1 MEDRD
6 DDHTVKTQ
14 DPDPSISQTEA
25 KDPTNDSNASS
36 LPNLEGEVRALTAW
50 IQSVDQGRGADGFL
64 SRTIENPDDLCDG
77 VAFFEILSTIDSS
90 YFRNPH
96 GGEVKDNWIL
106 KTATLKRLFKLVTQ
120 YYIEILHQSP
130 SALDIP
136 DLDALARDGSKQ
148 DLYKLGS
155 LVIGIAVRSEQ
166 ANEHISAIQ
175 SLSIE
180 DQQQLMYTIEQ
191 VMGALQPIENDTE
204 DEGEND
210 DDQSNNH
217 KLINPEQYDQ
227 SGTGNDV
234 KSVSAKNTSIEMER
248 MYEVLL
254 EENRSLKHSLEDAQA
269 EKEEAV
275 KEHTR
280 FREEVERDRNVQ
292 ADVLMR
298 QEIERL
304 KASLRRSEDNLA
316 EAESEVER
324 LNSSVL
330 ELSKKSEELQRK
342 TEENAR
348 MKDQLEELRHASDKL
363 QRTENVME
371 KFKKKL
377 EEASEV
383 KRQLKTLE
391 TQNAELVDRNAALED
406 EYKRVAHFKPLM
418 DSYKEKIA
426 DLETKASNLQR
437 DLNSARYDS
446 EQVSVKLRATE
457 EARTKEKEELDLY
470 QERIQEL
477 ELGGPIAKQRP
488 GAGGLNGSDGM
499 TSSTDIGSDEDLDE
513 NLEDALSGTTMAGLK
528 IQVRKLARELKVAQA
543 NKADASRLLVV
554 ENLLEDANK
563 MKERYERDYLK
574 EYQKSMKIQKQMESI
589 QEGKSDLGDG
599 AEANLA
605 LRMRLNETVEDLEKT
620 RKTLND
626 LEVEPEQIQK
636 ELTIAKSDLT
646 LIGKDKLEMI
656 EEVRAQVNV
665 EKAELERTMKQ
676 LQEDKASK
684 EEQLRM
690 QLSQI
695 NTLLME
701 KVDLQNDS
709 IEQRDGALQREL
721 EMSDLRSNA
730 QGKADKDLM
739 IKNEEQIKTLQEK
752 LQKARTFIRQQDKMI
767 KDAANAKA
775 KGQTAPE
782 DLIKRAKAFEQEN
795 RVLRQEL
802 ALMSSAYYDTK
813 QREIRNAIN
822 SSGALSNSSRTQ
834 TKASIDVNALRPKSW
849 LVQQRSQ
856 LAGGINLSRR

>member
-1 MEDRD
+1 MEERD
-6 DDHTVKTQ
+6 
-14 DPDPSISQTEA
+14 SISKGHNLENTLSQEEE
-25 KDPTNDSNASS
+25 KDANDSGSS
-36 LPNLEGEVRALTAW
+36 LPNLEGEVHALTAW
-50 IQSVDQGRGADGFL
+50 VQAVDRARGADSFL
-64 SRTIENPDDLCDG
+64 SRTVDNPNDLSDG
-77 VAFFEILSTIDSS
+77 VAFFEILSTIDST

-120 YYIEILHQSP
+120 YYIEVLQQSP
-130 SALDIP
+130 SALDVP

-155 LVIGIAVRSEQ
+155 LVIGIAVRSDQ
-166 ANEHISAIQ
+166 ANEHIAAIQ
-175 SLSIE
+175 SLPLE

-191 VMGALQPIENDTE
+191 VMGALKPIENGAEDDT
-204 DEGEND
+204 NNNA
-210 DDQSNNH
+210 DQTISH
-217 KLINPEQYDQ
+217 DLLSEEQNDQ
-227 SGTGNDV
+227 SGAGSGEL
-234 KSVSAKNTSIEMER
+234 KSESSKDNSAEMER
-248 MYEVLL
+248 AYAALL
-254 EENRSLKHSLEDAQA
+254 DENRILKNSLEDAQA
-269 EKEEAV
+269 EKEETA

-324 LNSSVL
+324 LNASVL
-330 ELSKKSEELQRK
+330 DLTKKSEELQRK
-342 TEENAR
+342 TEENAK
-348 MKDQLEELRHASDKL
+348 MKDELEELRHASDKL
-363 QRTENVME
+363 QRTENAME

-391 TQNAELVDRNAALED
+391 AQNAELVDRNAAVED

-418 DSYKEKIA
+418 DSYKEQIA
-426 DLETKASNLQR
+426 SLETKASNLQR
-437 DLNSARYDS
+437 DLNSARYDG

-477 ELGGPIAKQRP
+477 ELGGSVAKQR
-488 GAGGLNGSDGM
+488 ASTGGVNGSDGL
-499 TSSTDIGSDEDLDE
+499 TSSADVGSDDDVDE
-513 NLEDALSGTTMAGLK
+513 NLEDAMSGTTMAGLK

-554 ENLLEDANK
+554 ENLLQDANK

-574 EYQKSMKIQKQMESI
+574 EYQKNMKMQKQMDAI

-605 LRMRLNETVEDLEKT
+605 LRMRLNETVEELDKT
-620 RKTLND
+620 KKALGD
-626 LEVEPEQIQK
+626 LEVEHEQTRK

-646 LIGKDKLEMI
+646 LVGKDKLEMI
-656 EEVRAQVNV
+656 EEVRAEVNV

-684 EEQLRM
+684 EEQIRM

-721 EMSDLRSNA
+721 EMGDLRSNA
-730 QGKADKDLM
+730 QGKADKVL
-739 IKNEEQIKTLQEK
+739 IEKSEEQIKTLQEK

-775 KGQTAPE
+775 KRQIAPE
-782 DLIKRAKAFEQEN
+782 ELVKRAKDLENENKSLRLEQ
-795 RVLRQEL
+795 RLI
-802 ALMSSAYYDTK
+802 STYYYDQK
-813 QREIRNAIN
+813 QKEIRTAIN
-822 SSGALSNSSRTQ
+822 SSGALSSSARSQ
-834 TKASIDVNALRPKSW
+834 TKAGIDINGLKPRSW
-849 LVQQRSQ
+849 LMQQRTQ
-856 LAGGINLSRR
+856 LAGGINLTRR

>member
-1 MEDRD
+1 MEERD
-6 DDHTVKTQ
+6 PIQTGQ
-14 DPDPSISQTEA
+14 DPQSSISQEE
-25 KDPTNDSNASS
+25 KDANDSGSSS

-50 IQSVDQGRGADGFL
+50 VQAVDRARGADSFL
-64 SRTIENPDDLCDG
+64 SRTVDNPDDLSDG
-77 VAFFEILSTIDSS
+77 VAFFEILSTIDST

-120 YYIEILHQSP
+120 YYIEVLQQSP
-130 SALDIP
+130 SALDVP

-155 LVIGIAVRSEQ
+155 LVIGIAVRSDQ
-166 ANEHISAIQ
+166 ANEHIAAIQ
-175 SLSIE
+175 SLPLE

-191 VMGALQPIENDTE
+191 VMGALQPIESA
-204 DEGEND
+204 EGEDNNNAE
-210 DDQSNNH
+210 QSISQN
-217 KLINPEQYDQ
+217 LLSEEQNDQ
-227 SGTGNDV
+227 SGAGSGEL
-234 KSVSAKNTSIEMER
+234 KSETSKDNSAEMER
-248 MYEVLL
+248 VYAALL
-254 EENRSLKHSLEDAQA
+254 DENRILKNSLEDAQA
-269 EKEEAV
+269 EKEETA

-324 LNSSVL
+324 LNASVL
-330 ELSKKSEELQRK
+330 DLTKKSEELQRK
-342 TEENAR
+342 TEENAK
-348 MKDQLEELRHASDKL
+348 MKDELEELRHASDKL
-363 QRTENVME
+363 QRTENAME

-391 TQNAELVDRNAALED
+391 AQNAELVDRNAAVED

-418 DSYKEKIA
+418 DSYKEQIA
-426 DLETKASNLQR
+426 ALETKASNLQR
-437 DLNSARYDS
+437 DLNSARYDG

-477 ELGGPIAKQRP
+477 ELGGSVAKQR
-488 GAGGLNGSDGM
+488 ASTGGVNGSDGM
-499 TSSTDIGSDEDLDE
+499 MSSTDVGSDEDVDE
-513 NLEDALSGTTMAGLK
+513 NLEDAMSGTTMAGLK

-554 ENLLEDANK
+554 ENLLQDANK

-574 EYQKSMKIQKQMESI
+574 EYQKNMKIQKQMEAI

-605 LRMRLNETVEDLEKT
+605 LRMRLNETVEELDKT
-620 RKTLND
+620 KKALGD
-626 LEVEPEQIQK
+626 LEVEHEQTRK

-646 LIGKDKLEMI
+646 LVGKDKLEMI
-656 EEVRAQVNV
+656 EEVRAEVNV

-676 LQEDKASK
+676 LQEEKASK
-684 EEQLRM
+684 EEQIRM

-721 EMSDLRSNA
+721 EMGDLRSKA
-730 QGKADKDLM
+730 QGQADKELAA
-739 IKNEEQIKTLQEK
+739 KSEAQIRTLQEK

-775 KGQTAPE
+775 KGQIAPE
-782 DLIKRAKAFEQEN
+782 ELVKRARLLEQEN
-795 RVLRQEL
+795 KVLRLEQRL
-802 ALMSSAYYDTK
+802 ISSIYYDQK
-813 QREIRNAIN
+813 QKEIRNAIN
-822 SSGALSNSSRTQ
+822 ASGALSNSGRSQ
-834 TKASIDVNALRPKSW
+834 TKAGIDINGLKPRSW
-849 LVQQRSQ
+849 LMQQRTQ
-856 LAGGINLSRR
+856 LAGGINLARR